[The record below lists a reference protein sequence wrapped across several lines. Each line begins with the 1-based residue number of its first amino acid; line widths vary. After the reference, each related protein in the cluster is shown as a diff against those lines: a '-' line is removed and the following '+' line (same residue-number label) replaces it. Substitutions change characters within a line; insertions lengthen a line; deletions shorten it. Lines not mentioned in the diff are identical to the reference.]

1 MAAVLRVVERHG
13 RGMACVLV
21 SFKCFVR
28 SRFGRGSWP
37 RPGARRISDAA
48 VALLGETVFLPS
60 ACSERGGGQ
69 SRMLGTRNI
78 AISAISNGR
87 FYSPRY
93 LDPIYYHR
101 FFSCAVDDRNRMDNS
116 RAARAHVSHQRAKA
130 SNTTSTIGSTTTR
143 PVYVRSTTSVS
154 LFISDPSWRSVSRS
168 ALLKHRTDHEITSS
182 STLLGPIQATS
193 GRAAARGSALQRPA
207 PPVFVPSRR
216 AAAARRPVPP

>member
-37 RPGARRISDAA
+37 QPGARRISDAA

-143 PVYVRSTTSVS
+143 PVSGLRPVYDKCFSFHFRSELAIRVTLRSFETSHGSRDHVIVNAPRAYTS
-154 LFISDPSWRSVSRS
+154 YIWSRS
-168 ALLKHRTDHEITSS
+168 S
-182 STLLGPIQATS
+182 
-193 GRAAARGSALQRPA
+193 AR
-207 PPVFVPSRR
+207 
-216 AAAARRPVPP
+216 

>member
-28 SRFGRGSWP
+28 SGFGRGWP

-48 VALLGETVFLPS
+48 LHCWGKQ
-60 ACSERGGGQ
+60 CSSPPRAPNGGGQ
-69 SRMLGTRNI
+69 SHMLGSRNI
-78 AISAISNGR
+78 AISAISNGS

-154 LFISDPSWRSVSRS
+154 LFISDPIWRSVSRS
-168 ALLKHRTDHEITSS
+168 ALLKHRRSRDHVNAPRAYTSYIWSRS
-182 STLLGPIQATS
+182 S
-193 GRAAARGSALQRPA
+193 AR
-207 PPVFVPSRR
+207 
-216 AAAARRPVPP
+216 